1 VKHTRNDPSLLLPVI
16 ALTECHSVAEYS
28 SDIANKWLKFDV
40 VVDIAGVEC
49 LDEVCTVKLDHRNV
63 KARCDYQVILLAV
76 VLESVVRVP
85 VFALIHYQLI
95 KRTEAVELEREELDS
110 VTCLFELSAIV
121 LHGLLG
127 KVNTSVVEVAEICG
141 NDEQSDK

>member
-1 VKHTRNDPSLLLPVI
+1 M
-16 ALTECHSVAEYS
+16 
-28 SDIANKWLKFDV
+28 
-40 VVDIAGVEC
+40 
-49 LDEVCTVKLDHRNV
+49 
-63 KARCDYQVILLAV
+63 AV